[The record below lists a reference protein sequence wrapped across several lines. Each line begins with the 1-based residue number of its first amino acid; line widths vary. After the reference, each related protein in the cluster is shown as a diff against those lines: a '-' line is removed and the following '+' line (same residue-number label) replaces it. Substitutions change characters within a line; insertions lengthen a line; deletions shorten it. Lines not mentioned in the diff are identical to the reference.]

1 MYTLRTR
8 FKKEI
13 VSEFLPPKKRSNK
26 VIIICGGMPSYPSK
40 RELQFFFRKK
50 NFWSF
55 VPRYRGSWES
65 DGTFMRK
72 SPHLD
77 VLDIVDS
84 LPKGFADSWSGK
96 RYKVKAPEI
105 YLVGSSFGGPAVILA
120 SKDRRV
126 KKAVAISPVTNWH
139 DETKLEPLNRV
150 FKFSKMAY
158 GNGYR
163 LHGKNW
169 DKLKTG
175 KFFNPIFEINK
186 LDPKK
191 ILLIHAKDDTVVYAK
206 SSKTFSKKL
215 GCKLILLKSGGHLGS
230 DIVMEPAFWKQVKE
244 FFE

>member
-84 LPKGFADSWSGK
+84 LPKGFADFLKISSTWVREFPAGEYTRKRK
-96 RYKVKAPEI
+96 RYASALPAPFQSI
-105 YLVGSSFGGPAVILA
+105 ILIFKRDSINSGFWPAIRAWWNGRNTAYGKHDGLLNGRRDKLYLVV
-120 SKDRRV
+120 SKV
-126 KKAVAISPVTNWH
+126 
-139 DETKLEPLNRV
+139 
-150 FKFSKMAY
+150 
-158 GNGYR
+158 G
-163 LHGKNW
+163 
-169 DKLKTG
+169 
-175 KFFNPIFEINK
+175 
-186 LDPKK
+186 LDWS
-191 ILLIHAKDDTVVYAK
+191 L
-206 SSKTFSKKL
+206 
-215 GCKLILLKSGGHLGS
+215 
-230 DIVMEPAFWKQVKE
+230 W
-244 FFE
+244 